1 MATTYYNVRDYGAVG
16 DGVTD
21 DTQAI
26 QAAIDA
32 ARAAIDA
39 ADAII
44 DAEVYLPEGTYIVSG
59 DPEVS
64 ASSCLLLPGRVTL
77 AGDGADATRLQLAD
91 GWDKAVTGIVRTTGD
106 TQHVG
111 ARDLTLDGNRA
122 NTSGRVDGFTTGSAA
137 WRDSPDTGVTLSGVA
152 LVNCSGNGLNAQ
164 ENTYGLSVT
173 DSVARGNGLDGF
185 FAHLVGQDSEY
196 VDAGGFQDNRS
207 EDNGRNGFT
216 LLLQDYRT
224 TLADNDAVN
233 NDGRGILIQGPPST
247 DPSERVQI
255 TGGEVYGNGE
265 EGLLLKLTDFSRV
278 SGVTVHDNGGAGVGL
293 FGSGANTIA
302 GNTLHHNAV
311 DHGNAQII
319 IQASDDADVS
329 AVGTANGNVVYNN
342 IISGDNA
349 SYGVAERNEDSVG
362 FNTVFDNY
370 FSRLG
375 DPTTL
380 FYGTDS
386 SAFGNH
392 AGLVLTGTASHDR
405 LTATDVADTLLYGG
419 AGNDHL
425 AGGAYDDLLYGGA
438 GIDRLTGGAGADT
451 FRFTQA
457 SDSQRGASDLITDFK
472 PGEDQLD
479 VASLG
484 YSGLGNGHDGTLR
497 ASYNASLDRTYL
509 QSLDADSNGRYFQ
522 LALAGNYL
530 TQLQAGDFEALMQGT
545 SGKNTLVG
553 TDASETLA
561 GLAGADNL
569 GGAGGND
576 YLIGGAGADHITGGL
591 GADTF
596 VISALRDSYAN
607 AMRGMDF
614 SDTVTD
620 FDYRQDV
627 LDVSALRFTSLGTG
641 HGGTLQATQVGAT
654 GNMLLQS
661 LDPDANGNYFKLLLE
676 QVSYINDS
684 AIRFG
689 DPVATDFNEQPASY
703 DDYYPDSPTTGD
715 DLVVGYFSDDRIN
728 GLAGNDT
735 LRGEAGNDTL
745 VGDAGADRLDG
756 GSGND
761 TLAGGL
767 GNDMLSGGAGDDS
780 LTGGAGVDW
789 LTAGSGA
796 DTLRFTRSADSLR
809 GASDL
814 ITDFSAD
821 RDLIDV
827 SALGYTGLGD
837 GHDGTLKVSYSAAA
851 DRTYLKD
858 FTTASGGQRFEI
870 ALSGDRTHDLD
881 TGQFV
886 FADASHELTLL
897 GGVGAFSPA

>member
-1 MATTYYNVRDYGAVG
+1 MATIYYNVRDYGAVG

-26 QAAIDA
+26 QATINA

-39 ADAII
+39 ADEII
-44 DAEVYLPEGTYIVSG
+44 DAQVYLPEGTYIVSG
-59 DPEVS
+59 NPEVS
-64 ASSCLLLPGRVTL
+64 ASSCLRLPGRVTL
-77 AGDGADATRLQLAD
+77 GGDGADATRLKLAD
-91 GWDKAVTGIVRTTGD
+91 GWDKTVTGIVQTTGD

-111 ARDLTLDGNRA
+111 AHDLTLDGNRA

-137 WRDSPDTGVTLSGVA
+137 WLDSPDTGVTLSGVA
-152 LVNCSGNGLNAQ
+152 LVNCSGNGLNAR

-173 DSVARGNGLDGF
+173 DSVASGNGLDGF
-185 FAHLVGQDSEY
+185 FAHLIGAINPY

-207 EDNGRNGFT
+207 EGNGRNGFS
-216 LLLQDYRT
+216 LLLDNYRT
-224 TLADNDAVN
+224 TLADNDASN
-233 NDGRGILIQGPPST
+233 NDGRGILVQGSLGE
-247 DPSERVQI
+247 DPNERVQI
-255 TGGEVYGNGE
+255 TGGQVYGNGE
-265 EGLLLKLTDFSRV
+265 EGLQLKLTDFSRV
-278 SGVTVHDNGGAGVGL
+278 SGVTVHDNGGAGIGLVGSSANSV
-293 FGSGANTIA
+293 SGNILY
-302 GNTLHHNAV
+302 NNAL
-311 DHGNAQII
+311 DHGNAQVT
-319 IQASDDADVS
+319 IQASDDADVT
-329 AVGTANGNVVYNN
+329 VVDTANGNVVYNN
-342 IISGDNA
+342 IISGGNA
-349 SYGVAERNEDSVG
+349 SYGVSERNEDAVG

-375 DPTTL
+375 DPATL

-386 SAFGNH
+386 SAFSNH
-392 AGLVLTGTASHDR
+392 AGLVLTGTAR
-405 LTATDVADTLLYGG
+405 NNTLTATDVADTLLYGG

-451 FRFTQA
+451 FRFTHA
-457 SDSQRGASDLITDFK
+457 SDSLRGANDLITDFK

-479 VASLG
+479 LASLG
-484 YSGLGNGHDGTLR
+484 YFGLGNGHDGTLR

-509 QSLDADSNGRYFQ
+509 QSLDADSNGQYFQ
-522 LALAGNYL
+522 LALAGNDL
-530 TQLQAGDFEALMQGT
+530 TQRQAGDFEALVQGT

-561 GLAGADNL
+561 GLAGADTLNA
-569 GGAGGND
+569 AGGND
-576 YLIGGAGADHITGGL
+576 YLIGGAGADQITGGV

-596 VISALRDSYAN
+596 VITALRDSYAN
-607 AMRGMDF
+607 DRRGVDF

-676 QVSYINDS
+676 DVSYINDS

-689 DPVATDFNEQPASY
+689 DPVATRFNEQPASY
-703 DDYYPDSPTTGD
+703 DDYYLDSPTTGND
-715 DLVVGYFSDDRIN
+715 IIVGYFSDDRIS

-745 VGDAGADRLDG
+745 AGDAGADSLDG
-756 GSGND
+756 STGND
-761 TLAGGL
+761 TLAGGA
-767 GNDMLSGGAGDDS
+767 GNDVLSGGAGDDR
-780 LTGGAGVDW
+780 LTGGAGVDQ
-789 LTAGSGA
+789 LTGGSGA
-796 DTLRFTRSADSLR
+796 DTFRFTSSADSLR

-814 ITDFSAD
+814 ITDFSAE

-827 SALGYTGLGD
+827 SALGYTGLGN

-858 FTTASGGQRFEI
+858 FTITSGGQRFEV
-870 ALSGDRTHDLD
+870 ALSGDHSHDLG

-886 FADASHELTLL
+886 FADASPELTLL
-897 GGVGAFSPA
+897 GV